1 MQRRLTAILS
11 ADVVGF
17 SGLMEADEAGT
28 VDRLKAHRSRIFD
41 PAVAAHGGRIVKLIG
56 DGALVEFGSVV
67 AAVNGALAI
76 QEATARTESDVAEA
90 KRIRYRIGIN
100 LGDIIVDGD
109 DIYGEGV
116 NVAARLQ
123 ALAPAGG
130 IAVSLTVRDQVAGK
144 AACSFED
151 LGEHKVKNIERPVR
165 VFAAYPADRSDGAPA
180 SETPPGLSICVLP
193 FANMSGDPE
202 QEYFS
207 DGISED
213 IITDLSKVSALWVAA
228 RNTAFRF
235 KGKHVDA
242 PELARQL
249 NVSHLLEGS
258 VRKAGGRVRITAQ
271 LIDGATGGHVWAER
285 YDRDLNDI
293 FALQDEISQAI
304 VAALKLKLLP
314 EEKKAIEQ
322 RGTTNPE
329 AYKLYLM
336 ARQYNIIGN
345 FGNIRRSEAI
355 MRLCRRAIEI
365 DPNYARPWA
374 MMAGAQI
381 NLRFFFGRQGEDG
394 LAAAERAIELDG
406 NLAEAHAAKSQVL
419 RQNARFDDALREN
432 EIALRLDPESYDVNL
447 AAGQLYYV
455 LRRFDKAILH
465 YEKAATIADTD
476 FRSAG
481 MLGSCYTAIGDK
493 EGARRAAR
501 RALERCEKIVAAEP
515 DNGSAMGFAVGALAV
530 LGEAE
535 RAKEWAERA
544 ILLDPDNAN
553 LRYNFACSL
562 IIDLHDYD
570 AALDLLGPRFETMS
584 VEVLNW
590 VRTDRISIPS
600 ASIRASRGCSRRP
613 RRASRNRL
621 RRETPRRKWIRR
633 LKRRAGRALR
643 LAARAGCDAT

>member
-11 ADVVGF
+11 ADVAGY

-28 VDRLKAHRSRIFD
+28 LERLKINRSTIFD
-41 PAVAAHGGRIVKLIG
+41 PCVAAHGGRVVKLLG

-67 AAVNGALAI
+67 AAVNCALAI
-76 QEATARTESDVAEA
+76 QEATARAESERAEA
-90 KRIRYRIGIN
+90 KRISYRIGIN
-100 LGDIIVDGD
+100 LGDVIVEGD

-123 ALAPAGG
+123 ALAPVGG

-144 AACSFED
+144 ASCSFED
-151 LGEHKVKNIERPVR
+151 LGEHTVKNIERPVR
-165 VFAAYPADRSDGAPA
+165 VFAVHPVEHHEGGERRTG
-180 SETPPGLSICVLP
+180 TPRRLSICVLP

-228 RNTAFRF
+228 RNTAFTF

-242 PELARQL
+242 PQIARQL
-249 NVSHLLEGS
+249 KVSHLLEGS

-271 LIDGATGGHVWAER
+271 LIDGATGGHIWAER

-336 ARQYNIIGN
+336 ARQYSITGN
-345 FGNIRRSEAI
+345 FGNARRSEAI
-355 MRLCRRAIEI
+355 IRLCRRAIEI

-374 MMAGAQI
+374 LMANAQV
-381 NLRFFFGRQGEDG
+381 NLRFFFGQEGHDG

-406 NLAEAHAAKSQVL
+406 NLAEAHAAKARVL
-419 RQNARFDDALREN
+419 MQNARFDQAVAEVEAALG
-432 EIALRLDPESYDVNL
+432 LDPESYEVNG
-447 AAGQLYYV
+447 AAGRLFYV
-455 LRRFDKAILH
+455 MRRFDQAILH
-465 YEKAATIADTD
+465 FEKAATSVETD
-476 FRSAG
+476 FSSAG
-481 MLGSCYTAIGDK
+481 MLVSCYNAIGDK
-493 EGARRAAR
+493 EGTRRAAR
-501 RALERCEKIVAAEP
+501 RALERCEKIVAVET
-515 DNGSAMGFAVGALAV
+515 DNGSAMGFAVGALAA

-535 RAKEWAERA
+535 RAKDWADRA
-544 ILLDPDNAN
+544 LLLDPGNVN
-553 LRYNFACSL
+553 LRYNFACTL
-562 IIDLHDYD
+562 ITDLHDFE
-570 AALDLLGPRFETMS
+570 AALDMLGPRFETMS
-584 VEVLNW
+584 IEVLNW
-590 VRTDRISIPS
+590 VRKDPDLDP
-600 ASIRASRGCSRRP
+600 IRDHP
-613 RRASRNRL
+613 RFKAML
-621 RRETPRRKWIRR
+621 AAAE
-633 LKRRAGRALR
+633 AR
-643 LAARAGCDAT
+643 LANPPGSGPTA